1 MVYIPTL
8 IVVMKRDRVMLYS
21 SFRQTPVFQKELCK
35 LPIICYTIRKSPE
48 DQEKTL
54 KDVIYLDKK
63 ITYHEE
69 NTRSNTLKL
78 REVLTT
84 MPAFSKDYF
93 RAIEPNTSAK
103 TRISYVYDIRV
114 FFTFLKA
121 TNPLFRDKEITDIQ
135 LEDLEKL
142 QAVDI
147 EEYLE
152 YLKLYTDPEG
162 KTHTNNEQGLHR
174 KLAALRSFYAYFY
187 KRERISNNPTVIVDM
202 PKLHKKEIIRLD
214 YDEVAELLD
223 YVEHG
228 GEKLTGMKKVYFEKN
243 KERNLALFTLL
254 LGTGIRVSECV
265 GLDIEDIDF
274 KNNRIKI
281 IRKGGKEDFVYF
293 GDEVAEALSGYL
305 QVREHIVTKEGH
317 EHALFLSSQRRR
329 ICVKSVEN
337 LVTDCAKEVTTIKHI
352 TPHKLRST
360 YGTSL
365 YRETRDIYLVAE
377 VLGHNDVNTTRKHY
391 AALGE
396 DRKRQAASAVTLRKE

>member
-1 MVYIPTL
+1 M
-8 IVVMKRDRVMLYS
+8 
-21 SFRQTPVFQKELCK
+21 
-35 LPIICYTIRKSPE
+35 
-48 DQEKTL
+48 
-54 KDVIYLDKK
+54 IYLDKK

-78 REVLTT
+78 REVLAT
-84 MPAFSKDYF
+84 MPSFSKDYF

-121 TNPLFRDKEITDIQ
+121 TNPLFRDKEITEIR

-174 KLAALRSFYAYFY
+174 KLAALRSFYAYYY
-187 KRERISNNPTVIVDM
+187 KRERISSNPTVIVDM

-274 KNNRIKI
+274 KNNRIRI

-305 QVREHIVTKEGH
+305 QVREHIITKEGH

>member
-1 MVYIPTL
+1 M
-8 IVVMKRDRVMLYS
+8 
-21 SFRQTPVFQKELCK
+21 
-35 LPIICYTIRKSPE
+35 
-48 DQEKTL
+48 
-54 KDVIYLDKK
+54 
-63 ITYHEE
+63 TYHEE

-78 REVLTT
+78 REVLAT
-84 MPAFSKDYF
+84 MPSFSKDYF

-114 FFTFLKA
+114 FFYYLICS
-121 TNPLFRDKEITDIQ
+121 NPLFKDKAIKDIR
-135 LEDLEKL
+135 LDDLERL
-142 QAVDI
+142 QAIDI

-174 KLAALRSFYAYFY
+174 KLAALRSFFAYYY
-187 KRERISNNPTVIVDM
+187 KRELISNNPTVIVDM

-228 GEKLTGMKKVYFEKN
+228 SEKLSGMKKVYFEKN

-254 LGTGIRVSECV
+254 LGTGVRVSECV
-265 GLDIEDIDF
+265 GLDIEDVDF

-293 GDEVAEALSGYL
+293 GDEVAEALIKYIEI
-305 QVREHIVTKEGH
+305 RKKIPAKEGH
-317 EHALFLSSQRRR
+317 EHALFLSVQKRR
-329 ICVKSVEN
+329 ICVQSVEN
-337 LVTDCAKEVTTIKHI
+337 LVSDCAKHVTTIKHI

-365 YRETRDIYLVAE
+365 YQETSDIYLVAE

-396 DRKRQAASAVTLRKE
+396 DRKRKAASAVTLRKE